1 MTTQTVKKIFL
12 IDDDEMLTES
22 LSDFLTRQI
31 PHRIRIFSTGEEAVK
46 HLFEAPDVIILDYY
60 LDTNDKSAANGIEIL
75 REIRKKLPKTP
86 VIMLSS
92 QEKYAVAA
100 QTLQQGAVQYVIKDD
115 SAFSKIA
122 ELVQSVS
129 Q

>member
-1 MTTQTVKKIFL
+1 MATPTVKKIFL

-31 PHRIRIFSTGEEAVK
+31 PHHVRVFATGEEAVK
-46 HLFEAPDVIILDYY
+46 QLFEAPDVIILDYY
-60 LDTNDKSAANGIEIL
+60 LDTKDKSAANGMEIL
-75 REIRKKLPKTP
+75 REIRKKLPNTP

-100 QTLQQGAVQYVIKDD
+100 KTLQQGAVQYVIKDD
-115 SAFSKIA
+115 SAFERIA
-122 ELVQSVS
+122 DMIQKV
-129 Q
+129 